1 MNNEDKEE
9 LSCEKVK
16 ALNNLPESD
25 FKTVKI
31 VISEDIYRKL
41 KAFGVLIGDNS
52 KEPIMLGNVVTKL
65 YDMSKETIYK
75 DFVES

>member
-1 MNNEDKEE
+1 VNNGYKEE
-9 LSCEKVK
+9 LSYEKVK
-16 ALNNLPESD
+16 VLNILPESD

-41 KAFGVLIGDNS
+41 KSFGVLIGDNS

-65 YDMSKETIYK
+65 YDMSKEAIYK
-75 DFVES
+75 DFVEK

>member
-41 KAFGVLIGDNS
+41 KSFGILVGFEG
-52 KEPIMLGNVVTKL
+52 KEPEVIGNTIAKL
-65 YDMSKETIYK
+65 YDMSKEAIYK
-75 DFVES
+75 DFVEK

>member
-65 YDMSKETIYK
+65 YDMSKEAIYK
-75 DFVES
+75 DFVEK